1 MSKKIKI
8 RHVPVL
14 TSEVIQFLNPGENK
28 NFIDCTLGTG
38 GHAKEILKRTGPAGK
53 LLGIDLDQ
61 AALDIAGDEL
71 QEYSGRIILAKGN
84 FKNIKKLT
92 DDQQFNKINGIL
104 LDLGISSLQLAE
116 ADRGFSFQ
124 KEGRLDMEFGGQDQK
139 ISQVKAHK
147 IINYFTEQELAAIFR
162 DYGEEKYARAIARK
176 IVQVRKIAPIK
187 TTTELVELIKKAVP
201 AGYLHRRIHPATRV
215 FQALRIAVNQ
225 ELENLKEIL
234 PAAVDILE
242 PGGRLVV
249 IAYHS
254 LEDRIVKRFFRQE
267 AKDCL
272 CPPQLPDCRCDHQAQ
287 IKILTPRVVKP
298 GREEILKNPRSRS
311 AKLRAVEKI

>member
-1 MSKKIKI
+1 
-8 RHVPVL
+8 
-14 TSEVIQFLNPGENK
+14 
-28 NFIDCTLGTG
+28 
-38 GHAKEILKRTGPAGK
+38 
-53 LLGIDLDQ
+53 
-61 AALDIAGDEL
+61 
-71 QEYSGRIILAKGN
+71 
-84 FKNIKKLT
+84 
-92 DDQQFNKINGIL
+92 
-104 LDLGISSLQLAE
+104 
-116 ADRGFSFQ
+116 
-124 KEGRLDMEFGGQDQK
+124 GQDQK